1 MTDERRYGDE
11 EVATIFERAANHP
24 APGGSAV
31 ASTAASTGLTLRELQ
46 AIGAEVGLEPERIA
60 DAAAS
65 LEVHH
70 GAADVAPRRTYLGAP
85 VSVSRVVDLPRAP
98 TDREWEQLVVELRQT
113 FGAQGKQSSQGNL
126 RSWTNGNLHAFV
138 EPTDTGY
145 HLRMGTTK
153 GNAIAM
159 NRFGMGALAVA
170 FVFALF
176 MLMIGEL
183 DEDASPALVFAIVGI
198 AALAFNA
205 MRLPSWAR
213 KREEQMDYIAAR
225 AVTLIRPEPAPG
237 AIGDGS

>member
-31 ASTAASTGLTLRELQ
+31 ASTTASTGLTLQELQ

-65 LEVHH
+65 LEVHR
-70 GAADVAPRRTYLGAP
+70 GAVPAPRRSYLGAP

-98 TDREWEQLVVELRQT
+98 NDREWEQLVVELRQT
-113 FGAQGKQSSQGNL
+113 FDAQGKQSSQGNL
-126 RSWTNGNLHAFV
+126 RSWTNGNLHALV

-153 GNAIAM
+153 GD
-159 NRFGMGALAVA
+159 AVA
-170 FVFALF
+170 AGRMGMAMLTVALLMGLF
-176 MLMIGEL
+176 FLMIGEL
-183 DEDASPALVFAIVGI
+183 DGDASPALLIAMVGI

-213 KREEQMDYIAAR
+213 KREEQMDYIAGR
-225 AVTLIRPEPAPG
+225 AVTIIRAEPAPN
-237 AIGDGS
+237 ALGDGR

>member
-24 APGGSAV
+24 TAGGSAV
-31 ASTAASTGLTLRELQ
+31 TSTTASTGLTLQELQ

-70 GAADVAPRRTYLGAP
+70 GAAPAPRRTYLGAP

-113 FGAQGKQSSQGNL
+113 FGAQGKQSSQGSL
-126 RSWTNGNLHAFV
+126 RSWINGNLHALV

-153 GNAIAM
+153 GDAVAAGRLGIAM
-159 NRFGMGALAVA
+159 LTVALLMG
-170 FVFALF
+170 LF
-176 MLMIGEL
+176 FLMIGEL
-183 DEDASPALVFAIVGI
+183 DGDASPALLIAIVGI

-213 KREEQMDYIAAR
+213 TREEQMDSIAAR
-225 AVTLIRPEPAPG
+225 AVTIIRADPAPE
-237 AIGDGS
+237 ALGDGG

>member
-31 ASTAASTGLTLRELQ
+31 ASTTASTGLTLQELQ

-65 LEVHH
+65 LEVHR
-70 GAADVAPRRTYLGAP
+70 GAAAVAPRRTYLGAP

-113 FGAQGKQSSQGNL
+113 FHAQGKQSSQGSL
-126 RSWTNGNLHAFV
+126 RSWTNGNLHALV

-145 HLRMGTTK
+145 HLRMGSTK

-159 NRFGMGALAVA
+159 NRLGIGTLVVALLIG
-170 FVFALF
+170 LF
-176 MLMIGEL
+176 FLMIGEL
-183 DEDASPALVFAIVGI
+183 DEDATPALLIAMVGI

-205 MRLPSWAR
+205 IRLPSWAR
-213 KREEQMDYIAAR
+213 EREEQMDHIAAR
-225 AVTLIRPEPAPG
+225 AVTIIRPGPAPD
-237 AIGDGS
+237 ALGSGS

>member
-1 MTDERRYGDE
+1 MTDERRYGDD

-31 ASTAASTGLTLRELQ
+31 ASTTTSTGLTLRELQ

-65 LEVHH
+65 LEVHR
-70 GAADVAPRRTYLGAP
+70 GAAPALRRTALGAP
-85 VSVSRVVDLPRAP
+85 VSVGRVVDLPRAP

-113 FGAQGKQSSQGNL
+113 FGARGKQSSEGNL
-126 RSWTNGNLHAFV
+126 RSWTNSNLHALV

-159 NRFGMGALAVA
+159 NRFGMGALMVA
-170 FVFALF
+170 LLMGLF
-176 MLMIGEL
+176 FLMIGEL
-183 DEDASPALVFAIVGI
+183 DGDASPALLIAMVGI
-198 AALAFNA
+198 AALASNA
-205 MRLPSWAR
+205 IRLPSWAR
-213 KREEQMDYIAAR
+213 EREEQMDHIAAR
-225 AVTLIRPEPAPG
+225 AITIIRTEPAPG

>member
-31 ASTAASTGLTLRELQ
+31 ASTTASTGLTLRELQ

-65 LEVHH
+65 LEVHRV
-70 GAADVAPRRTYLGAP
+70 AAVSPRRSYLGAP

-113 FGAQGKQSSQGNL
+113 FHAQGKQSSQGNL
-126 RSWTNGNLHAFV
+126 RSWTNGNLHALV

-153 GNAIAM
+153 GDAITAGRMGSAM
-159 NRFGMGALAVA
+159 IVVALLMG
-170 FVFALF
+170 LF
-176 MLMIGEL
+176 FLMIGEL
-183 DEDASPALVFAIVGI
+183 DGDASPALLIAMVGV
-198 AALAFNA
+198 AALVFNA
-205 MRLPSWAR
+205 IRLPSWAR
-213 KREEQMDYIAAR
+213 EREEQMDHIAAR
-225 AVTLIRPEPAPG
+225 AVTLIRAEPAPG
-237 AIGDGS
+237 AIGGGS